1 MKTQLFLLL
10 GLITIVFSSC
20 NVTGSSAN
28 TPQIIIAIPS
38 SNRVDSLNT
47 YLTDASG
54 VYRMDTINVGDTVT
68 FRMVFYGYSN
78 NILSCNVIQSD
89 TSSTKIILPTVSSL
103 DSIFSS
109 SSSNYSAG
117 KFIAKSKIS
126 SIYLPFR
133 YIAKKVSKDAQL
145 SVSVSSDAT
154 FTDAQG
160 SNSSSFVL
168 KTPIRAKK

>member
-109 SSSNYSAG
+109 NYSAG